1 MFFDTRFT
9 KKVAR
14 SGFVLSLLLALS
26 LTGCESAQMLY
37 GLDDSKMNEMG
48 ADAFNKIKSET
59 PIETNAATNRY
70 VKCVASALLAVHE
83 DDTGVGAWEV
93 VVFRS
98 NEINAF
104 ALPGG
109 KIGVYTGLLGVA
121 TTQDQLAAVLGHEI
135 AHVAK
140 RHGKQRVQQ
149 QLIAA
154 GGLQVLEGIIGDNPI
169 LMGAIGAGAQ
179 YGVLLPFSR
188 AHESEAD
195 LVGLDLMARAGF
207 NPQGAVQLW
216 QNMSKAGGSKGPELL
231 STHPSSDR
239 RIKDLN
245 AKMVS
250 ATATYMAAR
259 QSGRTPAC
267 K

>member
-14 SGFVLSLLLALS
+14 SGFVLSLLLAFS

-48 ADAFNKIKSET
+48 ADAFSKIKSET
-59 PIETNAATNRY
+59 PIETNAATNKY
-70 VKCVASALLAVHE
+70 VKCVANALLAVHK

-109 KIGVYTGLLGVA
+109 KIGVYTGLLAVA
-121 TTQDQLAAVLGHEI
+121 TTQDQLAAVMGHEI

-149 QLIAA
+149 QVVAT
-154 GGLQVLEGIIGDNPI
+154 GGLQVLEGIIGDNPT
-169 LMGAIGAGAQ
+169 LMSAIGAGTQ

-195 LVGLDLMARAGF
+195 LVGLDMMARAGF

-231 STHPSSDR
+231 STHPSSDT

-245 AKMVS
+245 AKMVN
-250 ATATYMAAR
+250 ATAVYMAAR
-259 QSGRTPAC
+259 QSGRAPTC